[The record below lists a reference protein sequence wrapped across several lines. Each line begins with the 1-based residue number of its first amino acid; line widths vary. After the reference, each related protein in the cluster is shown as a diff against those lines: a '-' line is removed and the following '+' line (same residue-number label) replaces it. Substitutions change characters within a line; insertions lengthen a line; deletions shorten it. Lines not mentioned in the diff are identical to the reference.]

1 MNMGTVF
8 KRVVRREEFDR
19 DLKRL
24 LRRFRSLEE
33 DLATLVRTQLNIYHK
48 LHVDNGGIFRLTGL
62 PFEVPQVFKVKKFAC
77 KALKGRGAKSGIRVI
92 YAYYAETD
100 TVELVEIYFK
110 ADQENEDR
118 GRLHR
123 LYSKALY

>member
-1 MNMGTVF
+1 MQTTF

-19 DLKRL
+19 DLKKL

-33 DLATLVRTQLNIYHK
+33 DLVTLVRTQLNIYHK

-62 PFEVPQVFKVKKFAC
+62 PFETPKVYKVKKFAC
-77 KALKGRGAKSGIRVI
+77 KALKGRGAKSGMRVI
-92 YAYYAETD
+92 YAYSEEAD

-118 GRLHR
+118 QRLLK
-123 LYSKALY
+123 LYSVR